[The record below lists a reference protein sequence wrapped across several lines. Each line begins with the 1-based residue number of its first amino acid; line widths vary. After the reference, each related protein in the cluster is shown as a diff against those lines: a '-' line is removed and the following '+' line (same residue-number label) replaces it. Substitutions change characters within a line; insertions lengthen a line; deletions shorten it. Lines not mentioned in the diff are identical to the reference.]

1 MTSGGDEK
9 IDGDSMTSGDSKKR
23 EPDCK
28 PIGGAEKTLANPM
41 FPVDVEQVN
50 CDLAVIGTGMA
61 GMAAA
66 LFASNRGLKTVQ
78 VGSTRGIHFASGLID
93 LMAVHPVAGKK
104 VWADP
109 WAAIEAVRTDI
120 PGHPYARI
128 KRSEIEG
135 ALSEFSGFLADKG
148 VAYKSGGEKNYRI
161 VTAMGTV
168 KPTFLVPETM
178 AAGAAALAERA
189 PTLLVD
195 FNGMKE
201 FSARQIVETLGR
213 AWPGLSATR
222 LTFPGTDGV
231 REAYN
236 EQMAR
241 CLDLAENRA
250 ALAELIR
257 PLVGDAR
264 YVGFPAM
271 LGMYR
276 TKEVIADLSA
286 RIGARVFEI
295 PGLPVSV
302 PGLRIK
308 EAFESGL
315 GDRGVQRYPQRK
327 VLGAIRQADG
337 FLLSIGRTEA
347 ETVVKSRGVI
357 LASGRFLGKGL
368 VADRQKVKE
377 TIFDLPVTQPAAR
390 NLWHG
395 ETLFDPAGHAV
406 NRAGI
411 EVDNQFRPLSESGA
425 PAFTGL
431 HAAGSILAHQD
442 WMRMKC
448 GSGMAIA
455 TARAAV
461 TGFLAQTP

>member
-1 MTSGGDEK
+1 
-9 IDGDSMTSGDSKKR
+9 MTSGDN
-23 EPDCK
+23 
-28 PIGGAEKTLANPM
+28 EKTDPNSMLSGGVEKTPANPI
-41 FPVDVEQVN
+41 FPADLDQIH

-66 LFASNRGLKTVQ
+66 LFAANRGLKTVQ

-104 VWADP
+104 VWDDP

-128 KRSEIEG
+128 QRTGIEG
-135 ALSEFSGFLADKG
+135 ALSEFSGFLSDKG
-148 VAYKSGGEKNYRI
+148 VAYHSGGEKNYRI
-161 VTAMGTV
+161 LTAMGTV

-178 AAGAAALAERA
+178 TAGAVALAERA

-213 AWPGLSATR
+213 AWPGLTATR

-257 PLVGDAR
+257 PLVGEAR

-286 RIGARVFEI
+286 RIGAKVFEI

-315 GDRGVQRYPQRK
+315 GDKGVQRYPQRK
-327 VLGAIRQADG
+327 VLSVAREEGG
-337 FLLSIGRTEA
+337 FLLSVGRTEA
-347 ETVVKSRGVI
+347 EVVVKSRGVI

-368 VADRQKVKE
+368 AADRRRVKE
-377 TIFDLPVTQPAAR
+377 TIFDLPVTQPSAR

-395 ETLFDPAGHAV
+395 KTLFDPAGHAV

-411 EVDNQFRPLSESGA
+411 EVDDRFRPLTENGV
-425 PAFTGL
+425 PAFSGL

-455 TARAAV
+455 TAHAAV
-461 TGFLAQTP
+461 TGFLAEAL